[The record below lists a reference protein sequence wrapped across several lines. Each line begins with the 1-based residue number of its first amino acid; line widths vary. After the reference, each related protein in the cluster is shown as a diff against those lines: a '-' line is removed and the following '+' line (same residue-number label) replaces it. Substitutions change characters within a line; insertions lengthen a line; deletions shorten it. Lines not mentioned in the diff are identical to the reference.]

1 MARLQEVRT
10 VMRIYHNVPA
20 LFAYNAL
27 NNTNRSLQKS
37 IQTLSTG
44 LRINSAAD
52 DAAGLAISEKMRA
65 QISGMNMAVRN
76 AEDGVSMLQTAE
88 GALSSTHSILQRMR
102 ELAVQAAN
110 DTLTQQDR
118 EYIQLE
124 VDQLKDEI
132 NRISTATQF
141 NNKKLLDGTSAGIW
155 SSTDLAT
162 KAYIRG
168 SLREID
174 QFGQKSA
181 FEGNYKISITATPG
195 QAEAKKTDIF
205 KIKHPNVTMGVSL
218 NDQAGVSGLRV
229 DNLPAG
235 SYTVKTVNPKAH
247 SLTGAA
253 APDFTKPGNRAM
265 LLEFTKDDGTK
276 KQATISL
283 TTDTTN
289 LAGIVA
295 AINADLTAQGIAAVE
310 AKAENVGGNVQL
322 TSLEGKISITE
333 LPGSVHPHDDVD
345 YIMGAGSPK
354 ESTTEL
360 IGDLDIGTSWA
371 WGTGN
376 TKTMTVQLANG
387 TAQNITIDGRDS
399 GTINDLADA
408 LNAAFNANT
417 NLQGK
422 ITASASGGKLRLV
435 ATGGEKITLAGAD
448 VAAFVGTPR
457 ESTTV
462 LKGVT
467 PPTQFDFTAPGG
479 LGSDPGH
486 HLTMTVTPEGGTTT
500 TVTLKTRITNI
511 GELVAELNAQLAGTG
526 VTAEA
531 DGDKVKL
538 LSDKKI
544 TLAGADLN
552 TIMGAGAPTTSTE
565 TPPKSEARLTGKYGF
580 SEGTDLT
587 ALLGTSVDDGKLR
600 NNASILFEV
609 MSVNKDS
616 KSVTLKAT
624 ANVLKPD
631 GSVTSVVKDNI
642 VLNEEAFYDLSKLL
656 DLGDEGTD
664 PATADGALEMQL
676 KAGQTEK
683 FSVGNKF
690 VYNVTKKTGTAAK
703 DVTVQISG
711 KQTNTWPYKWGDDVT
726 DVPIRFGL
734 DADKAKGKELHFRN
748 FYLNNKNG
756 TVYEGDIVLTTNDI
770 AMTADKTLA
779 TFEAAYI
786 GQVAKSDVKLRDLEK
801 FWTSQGVFMLTD
813 PQTITISQ
821 GDGKSTTI
829 TLHATDTLGELRSK
843 LNDAIANGLGQARFA
858 VSNANDFVT
867 FVGKG
872 TEKDYG
878 LETVPGTFIIRSLVA
893 GAAGRLS
900 FSGNEDLVNALSLN
914 VVQEAKEN
922 SFTASVYDAHTGATI
937 ASNVKVSGNQ
947 LIGVIHK
954 NVDVEFDPMANI
966 KVTWNENLRN
976 FVLSADGTPYE
987 TVLHIVDN
995 STIFQVGANE
1005 GEDLA
1010 IDIGNMGANALGVTR
1025 VIVTDRGSATRAIT
1039 ILDTAI
1045 GKVSTQRA
1053 KIGAYQ
1059 NSLEHTVS
1067 NLTTTSTNL
1076 TAAESR
1082 IRDADMAKAMMEFV
1096 KLQVLNQS
1104 GTSML
1109 AQANQLPQNVLS
1121 LLRS

>member
-10 VMRIYHNVPA
+10 LMRIYHNVPA

-65 QISGMNMAVRN
+65 QISGMNMAIRN

-88 GALSSTHSILQRMR
+88 GALASTHSILQRMR

-205 KIKHPNVTMGVSL
+205 RIKHPNVVMGASL
-218 NDQAGVSGLRV
+218 NDQAGIAGLRV

-235 SYTVKTVNPKAH
+235 NYTVKTVNPKAH

-265 LLEFTKDDGTK
+265 LFELTKSDGTK
-276 KQATISL
+276 KRATISL
-283 TTDTTN
+283 TEN
-289 LAGIVA
+289 VNNVAGIVG
-295 AINADLTAQGIAAVE
+295 AINADLTAQGITAGE
-310 AKAENVGGNVQL
+310 AKAEEVGGNVQL

-333 LPGSVHPHDDVD
+333 LPGTVNPHDDVN

-360 IGDLDIGTSWA
+360 IGALDIGTSWA

-376 TKTMTVQLANG
+376 NKTMTVQLGSGA
-387 TAQNITIDGRDS
+387 AQAITINGRDS

-408 LNAAFNANT
+408 LNAAFAANGT
-417 NLQGK
+417 LNGH

-435 ATGGEKITLAGAD
+435 ANDGQKITLDGAD
-448 VAAFVGTPR
+448 VAAFVGGTTT
-457 ESTTV
+457 STTV

-467 PPTQFDFTAPGG
+467 PPDQFDFTAPGG
-479 LGSDPGH
+479 LGSDTGTP
-486 HLTMTVTPEGGTTT
+486 LTMTVTTEGGTTT
-500 TVTLKTRITNI
+500 TVTLKTRITSI
-511 GELVAELNAQLAGTG
+511 GELVAELNAQLVGTG

-544 TLAGADLN
+544 TLGGADIN

-565 TPPKSEARLTGKYGF
+565 TPLKSEARLTGKYGF
-580 SEGTDLT
+580 AEGTDLA
-587 ALLGTSVDDGKLR
+587 ALLGTSVNDARLK

-616 KSVTLKAT
+616 KNVTLKAT

-642 VLNEEAFYDLSKLL
+642 VLNEGAFYDLSKLL
-656 DLGDEGTD
+656 GLGDAGTD
-664 PATADGALEMQL
+664 PVNADGALEMQL
-676 KAGQTEK
+676 KAGQTGK

-690 VYNVTKKTGTAAK
+690 VYNVTKKATGGDAQ
-703 DVTVQISG
+703 TVEISG
-711 KQTNTWPYKWGDDVT
+711 TQTGTWPYKWGDNVT
-726 DVPIRFGL
+726 DAPLRFGL
-734 DADKAKGKELHFRN
+734 DAEKVKGKELHFRN
-748 FYLNNKNG
+748 FYLNDKNG
-756 TVYEGDIVLTTNDI
+756 TVYEGDIVLTTNET
-770 AMTADKTLA
+770 AMTEGKTLA
-779 TFEAAYI
+779 TFEAAYV

-801 FWTSQGVFMLTD
+801 FWTTQGVFMLTD

-821 GDGKSTTI
+821 GDGKSTKI

-893 GAAGRLS
+893 GAAGRLA

-976 FVLSADGTPYE
+976 FVLSSDGTPYE

>member
-205 KIKHPNVTMGVSL
+205 RIKHPNVTMGVSL
-218 NDQAGVSGLRV
+218 NDQAGIAGLRV

-235 SYTVKTVNPKAH
+235 SYTVKTAAAAADSGVAVTGQYGFPKELIPH
-247 SLTGAA
+247 TLTGAHTPASFNFSA
-253 APDFTKPGNRAM
+253 AG
-265 LLEFTKDDGTK
+265 
-276 KQATISL
+276 
-283 TTDTTN
+283 
-289 LAGIVA
+289 
-295 AINADLTAQGIAAVE
+295 
-310 AKAENVGGNVQL
+310 VG
-322 TSLEGKISITE
+322 
-333 LPGSVHPHDDVD
+333 
-345 YIMGAGSPK
+345 
-354 ESTTEL
+354 
-360 IGDLDIGTSWA
+360 
-371 WGTGN
+371 
-376 TKTMTVQLANG
+376 TKTMTV
-387 TAQNITIDGRDS
+387 TVE
-399 GTINDLADA
+399 
-408 LNAAFNANT
+408 
-417 NLQGK
+417 GK
-422 ITASASGGKLRLV
+422 
-435 ATGGEKITLAGAD
+435 
-448 VAAFVGTPR
+448 
-457 ESTTV
+457 
-462 LKGVT
+462 
-467 PPTQFDFTAPGG
+467 
-479 LGSDPGH
+479 GSK
-486 HLTMTVTPEGGTTT
+486 
-500 TVTLKTRITNI
+500 TVTL
-511 GELVAELNAQLAGTG
+511 
-526 VTAEA
+526 
-531 DGDKVKL
+531 
-538 LSDKKI
+538 S
-544 TLAGADLN
+544 
-552 TIMGAGAPTTSTE
+552 
-565 TPPKSEARLTGKYGF
+565 
-580 SEGTDLT
+580 TDLT
-587 ALLGTSVDDGKLR
+587 DIDGLVGALDGQLSSLGVKAEKAGTNVKLSTKHGAITIAGDLDAIMGTAAPTNSTAGAATPVKFNDDLLTATVADGTLTS
-600 NNASILFEV
+600 NASILYEV
-609 MSVNKDS
+609 VSVDAQS

-624 ANVLKPD
+624 ANVLRPD
-631 GSVTSVVKDNI
+631 GTVTTKVNDNI
-642 VLNEEAFYDLSKLL
+642 VLTEGGAVDLSEKLG
-656 DLGDEGTD
+656 LG
-664 PATADGALEMQL
+664 TAGAFTLEL
-676 KAGQTEK
+676 KAGMTGL
-683 FSVGNKF
+683 FNVGNKF
-690 VYNVTKKTGTAAK
+690 VHNVTKKAAANAH
-703 DVTVQISG
+703 TVEIEGQ
-711 KQTNTWPYKWGDDVT
+711 QTSTWPYNWGGSVSDAT
-726 DVPIRFGL
+726 LKFGL
-734 DADKAKGKELHFRN
+734 DAEKVKEKELHFRN
-748 FYLNNKNG
+748 FYLNDKNG
-756 TVYEGDIVLTTNDI
+756 TVYEGDIVLTTNKT
-770 AMTADKTLA
+770 AMTAGKTLA

-801 FWTSQGVFMLTD
+801 FWTTQGVFMLTD

-893 GAAGRLS
+893 GAAGKLS

>member
-1 MARLQEVRT
+1 MARLQEVMT
-10 VMRIYHNVPA
+10 LMRIYHNVPA

-65 QISGMNMAVRN
+65 QISGMNMAIRN

-88 GALSSTHSILQRMR
+88 GALASTHSILQRMR

-205 KIKHPNVTMGVSL
+205 RIKHPNVTMGVSL
-218 NDQAGVSGLRV
+218 NDKAGASALRV

-235 SYTVKTVNPKAH
+235 TYTMRTLNTAAESDIAKTGSYGIPADLYTHKLESRVVQVGATGTAGNIEDYNGKTLIVELDGVSKTITFATTATTTVA
-247 SLTGAA
+247 
-253 APDFTKPGNRAM
+253 DF
-265 LLEFTKDDGTK
+265 
-276 KQATISL
+276 
-283 TTDTTN
+283 
-289 LAGIVA
+289 LAQ
-295 AINADLTAQGIAAVE
+295 INAGLPEGVKATE
-310 AKAENVGGNVQL
+310 AG
-322 TSLEGKISITE
+322 
-333 LPGSVHPHDDVD
+333 
-345 YIMGAGSPK
+345 
-354 ESTTEL
+354 
-360 IGDLDIGTSWA
+360 
-371 WGTGN
+371 
-376 TKTMTVQLANG
+376 
-387 TAQNITIDGRDS
+387 
-399 GTINDLADA
+399 
-408 LNAAFNANT
+408 
-417 NLQGK
+417 GK
-422 ITASASGGKLRLV
+422 ITLTY
-435 ATGGEKITLAGAD
+435 TGPK
-448 VAAFVGTPR
+448 
-457 ESTTV
+457 STTGI
-462 LKGVT
+462 LKVSGTSIT
-467 PPTQFDFTAPGG
+467 PVG
-479 LGSDPGH
+479 
-486 HLTMTVTPEGGTTT
+486 
-500 TVTLKTRITNI
+500 
-511 GELVAELNAQLAGTG
+511 
-526 VTAEA
+526 
-531 DGDKVKL
+531 
-538 LSDKKI
+538 
-544 TLAGADLN
+544 
-552 TIMGAGAPTTSTE
+552 GAGEPKAALFATAVSAAPTGPVPPLKAE
-565 TPPKSEARLTGKYGF
+565 RGATPANLTG
-580 SEGTDLT
+580 
-587 ALLGTSVDDGKLR
+587 
-600 NNASILFEV
+600 NASVLLEV
-609 MSVNKDS
+609 VSVNEKA
-616 KSVTLKAT
+616 KSVTFKGT
-624 ANVLKPD
+624 ANILMED
-631 GSVTSVVKDNI
+631 GTVKNVVKDNI
-642 VLNEEAFYDLSKLL
+642 VMSEGTPIDLK
-656 DLGDEGTD
+656 DLGLGTD
-664 PATADGALEMQL
+664 SL
-676 KAGQTEK
+676 KMTLNAAAGFK
-683 FSVGNKF
+683 VGGKI
-690 VYNVTKKTGTAAK
+690 VYNVTKKAAANAQ
-703 DVTVQISG
+703 TVEIEGQ
-711 KQTNTWPYKWGDDVT
+711 QTETWPYKWGGSVSDAT
-726 DVPIRFGL
+726 LKFGL
-734 DADKAKGKELHFRN
+734 DAEKVKEKELHFRN
-748 FYLNNKNG
+748 FYLNDKNG
-756 TVYEGDIVLTTNDI
+756 TVYEGDIVLTTNKT

-779 TFEAAYI
+779 TFEAAYV

-801 FWTSQGVFMLTD
+801 FWTTQGVFMLTD

-821 GDGKSTTI
+821 GDGKSTKI

>member
-1 MARLQEVRT
+1 MARLQEVMT
-10 VMRIYHNVPA
+10 LMRIYHNVPA
-20 LFAYNAL
+20 RVAYNAL

-65 QISGMNMAVRN
+65 QISGMNMAIRN

-88 GALSSTHSILQRMR
+88 GALASTHSILQRMR

-205 KIKHPNVTMGVSL
+205 RIKHPNVTMGVSL
-218 NDQAGVSGLRV
+218 NDKAGASALRV

-235 SYTVKTVNPKAH
+235 TYTMRTLNTAANSDIAKTGSYGIPADLYTHKLESRVVQA
-247 SLTGAA
+247 GAA
-253 APDFTKPGNRAM
+253 GTAGNIEDYNGKTLTVELDGVSKTITFATTATTTVADF
-265 LLEFTKDDGTK
+265 
-276 KQATISL
+276 
-283 TTDTTN
+283 
-289 LAGIVA
+289 LAQ
-295 AINADLTAQGIAAVE
+295 INAGLPEGVKATE
-310 AKAENVGGNVQL
+310 AG
-322 TSLEGKISITE
+322 
-333 LPGSVHPHDDVD
+333 
-345 YIMGAGSPK
+345 
-354 ESTTEL
+354 
-360 IGDLDIGTSWA
+360 
-371 WGTGN
+371 
-376 TKTMTVQLANG
+376 
-387 TAQNITIDGRDS
+387 
-399 GTINDLADA
+399 
-408 LNAAFNANT
+408 
-417 NLQGK
+417 GK
-422 ITASASGGKLRLV
+422 ITLTY
-435 ATGGEKITLAGAD
+435 TGPK
-448 VAAFVGTPR
+448 
-457 ESTTV
+457 STTGI
-462 LKGVT
+462 LKVSGTSIT
-467 PPTQFDFTAPGG
+467 PVGG
-479 LGSDPGH
+479 G
-486 HLTMTVTPEGGTTT
+486 
-500 TVTLKTRITNI
+500 
-511 GELVAELNAQLAGTG
+511 G
-526 VTAEA
+526 VTAALFAPAASAAPAAPVPPLKAE
-531 DGDKVKL
+531 
-538 LSDKKI
+538 
-544 TLAGADLN
+544 
-552 TIMGAGAPTTSTE
+552 MGA
-565 TPPKSEARLTGKYGF
+565 TPANLTG
-580 SEGTDLT
+580 
-587 ALLGTSVDDGKLR
+587 
-600 NNASILFEV
+600 NASVLLEV
-609 MSVNKDS
+609 VSVNEKA
-616 KSVTLKAT
+616 KSVTFKGT
-624 ANVLKPD
+624 ANILMED
-631 GSVTSVVKDNI
+631 GTVKNVVKDNI
-642 VLNEEAFYDLSKLL
+642 VMSEGTPIDLK
-656 DLGDEGTD
+656 DLGLGTD
-664 PATADGALEMQL
+664 SL
-676 KAGQTEK
+676 KMTLNAAAGFK
-683 FSVGNKF
+683 VGGKI
-690 VYNVTKKTGTAAK
+690 VYNVTKKAAANAQ
-703 DVTVQISG
+703 TVEIEGQ
-711 KQTNTWPYKWGDDVT
+711 QTETWPYKWGGSVSDAT
-726 DVPIRFGL
+726 LKFGL
-734 DADKAKGKELHFRN
+734 DAEKVKEKELHFRN
-748 FYLNNKNG
+748 FYLNDKNG
-756 TVYEGDIVLTTNDI
+756 TVYEGDIVLTTNKT

-779 TFEAAYI
+779 TFEAAYV

-801 FWTSQGVFMLTD
+801 FWTTQGVFMLTD

-821 GDGKSTTI
+821 GDGKSTKI
-829 TLHATDTLGELRSK
+829 TLHATATLGELRSK
-843 LNDAIANGLGQARFA
+843 LNNAIANGLGQARFA

>member
-10 VMRIYHNVPA
+10 LMRIYHNVPA

-65 QISGMNMAVRN
+65 QISGMNMAIRN

-88 GALSSTHSILQRMR
+88 GALASTHSILQRMR

-205 KIKHPNVTMGVSL
+205 RIKHPNVVMGVSL
-218 NDQAGVSGLRV
+218 NDQAGIAGLRV

-235 SYTVKTVNPKAH
+235 SYTVKTAAAAAD
-247 SLTGAA
+247 SAATLTGQYGFKLGKSYTATTETKELDDKTA
-253 APDFTKPGNRAM
+253 NIAWAGDKKLTIKVGGTQIGDEITFTNES
-265 LLEFTKDDGTK
+265 LEDALTKIKAELAKSTLDGVTLSAEMDTSGGGTK
-276 KQATISL
+276 GKIVIKAFKVGGQADDVKIELSGGAT
-283 TTDTTN
+283 
-289 LAGIVA
+289 AGTPTATAPFNSTA
-295 AINADLTAQGIAAVE
+295 ANGVERNVTFADILDAKVKDADLE
-310 AKAENVGGNVQL
+310 
-322 TSLEGKISITE
+322 
-333 LPGSVHPHDDVD
+333 
-345 YIMGAGSPK
+345 
-354 ESTTEL
+354 
-360 IGDLDIGTSWA
+360 
-371 WGTGN
+371 
-376 TKTMTVQLANG
+376 
-387 TAQNITIDGRDS
+387 
-399 GTINDLADA
+399 
-408 LNAAFNANT
+408 
-417 NLQGK
+417 
-422 ITASASGGKLRLV
+422 
-435 ATGGEKITLAGAD
+435 
-448 VAAFVGTPR
+448 
-457 ESTTV
+457 
-462 LKGVT
+462 
-467 PPTQFDFTAPGG
+467 
-479 LGSDPGH
+479 
-486 HLTMTVTPEGGTTT
+486 
-500 TVTLKTRITNI
+500 
-511 GELVAELNAQLAGTG
+511 
-526 VTAEA
+526 
-531 DGDKVKL
+531 
-538 LSDKKI
+538 
-544 TLAGADLN
+544 
-552 TIMGAGAPTTSTE
+552 
-565 TPPKSEARLTGKYGF
+565 
-580 SEGTDLT
+580 
-587 ALLGTSVDDGKLR
+587 
-600 NNASILFEV
+600 NNASILYEV
-609 MSVNKDS
+609 VSVDAQS

-624 ANVLKPD
+624 ANVLRPD
-631 GSVTSVVKDNI
+631 GSVVNRVNDNI
-642 VLNEEAFYDLSKLL
+642 VLTEKAFVDLSKS
-656 DLGDEGTD
+656 LGLGKEGTVT
-664 PATADGALEMQL
+664 PPNGTDGALQMSL
-676 KAGQTEK
+676 KEGMTRF

-690 VYNVTKKTGTAAK
+690 VYNVTKKAAANAQ
-703 DVTVQISG
+703 TVEISG
-711 KQTNTWPYKWGDDVT
+711 KQTETWPYKWGGSVSDAT
-726 DVPIRFGL
+726 LKFGL
-734 DADKAKGKELHFRN
+734 NAEKVKEKELHFRN
-748 FYLNNKNG
+748 FYLNDKNG
-756 TVYEGDIVLTTNDI
+756 TVYEGDIVLTTNKT
-770 AMTADKTLA
+770 AMTAGKTLA

-801 FWTSQGVFMLTD
+801 FWTTQGVFMLTD

-843 LNDAIANGLGQARFA
+843 LNNAIANGLGQARFA

-867 FVGKG
+867 FVGKD
-872 TEKDYG
+872 TDKDYG

-900 FSGNEDLVNALSLN
+900 FSGNEDLINALSLN